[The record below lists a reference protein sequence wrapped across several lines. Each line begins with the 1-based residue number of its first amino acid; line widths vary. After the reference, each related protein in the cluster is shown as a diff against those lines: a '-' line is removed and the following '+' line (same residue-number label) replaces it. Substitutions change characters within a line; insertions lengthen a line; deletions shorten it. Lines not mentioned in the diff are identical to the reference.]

1 MSNMQNTN
9 CLYEEIN
16 ITEPNKINNQKLK
29 YNIKCVILG
38 DAATGKTSIINTYH
52 TTHIKNYE
60 STLGA
65 TYWELNFKYDN
76 KNIKINFWDTAGQER
91 YNSLIPM
98 YIRDCDI
105 VILTFD
111 LTNRDSFKNLE
122 KWRKFV
128 FKNYDL
134 PNIIIVGNKADL
146 ELYIKIEQAEIEE
159 YLEKNFCKKPKF
171 FRTSALENINISN
184 LFDYVFDVSKDIIET
199 KKIEPKVIF
208 DDDEDLKINKCC
220 NIL

>member
-1 MSNMQNTN
+1 MFIFFYRYSLFLNNII
-9 CLYEEIN
+9 LYMI
-16 ITEPNKINNQKLK
+16 KLK
-29 YNIKCVILG
+29 FVLLG
-38 DAATGKTSIINTYH
+38 EMAVGKTSFMIQFNNNKFFNYLDSTIGAAFSTKV
-52 TTHIKNYE
+52 IKRN
-60 STLGA
+60 
-65 TYWELNFKYDN
+65 N
-76 KNIKINFWDTAGQER
+76 KNIKLEFWDTAGQER